1 MASRGHPPGEKG
13 TKTMSKTKIESDP
26 VASALNSL
34 AGQIKSPVLS
44 KADRQRLK
52 SRSDKVPDQLIE
64 MISDLAEQN
73 GGQVLGMAFDAA
85 TARTTLTQT
94 SATRTQISTAK
105 QLTQKMED
113 DMIQQRVAVADP
125 AFAIFTALRRL
136 VNTKA
141 GNSLAPAYEQMK
153 TIVKDRPRTPRKKK
167 TATTAT
173 ATAPAPQGG
182 ATATAT
188 PQPSAPA
195 PTAKA
200 ASASTSN

>member
-1 MASRGHPPGEKG
+1 
-13 TKTMSKTKIESDP
+13 MSKTKIASDA
-26 VASALNSL
+26 VASTLSSL
-34 AGQIKSPVLS
+34 AGQIKSPVLN

-52 SRSDKVPDQLIE
+52 GRNDRVPDQLIE

-73 GGQVLGMAFDAA
+73 GGKVLGIPFDAA
-85 TARTTLTQT
+85 TARATLTQT
-94 SATRTQISTAK
+94 SATRVQIGTTK

-113 DMIQQRVAVADP
+113 DMIQQRATVADP

-136 VNTKA
+136 VNTKS

-167 TATTAT
+167 ASTTAS
-173 ATAPAPQGG
+173 ATAPAPQAS

>member
-1 MASRGHPPGEKG
+1 
-13 TKTMSKTKIESDP
+13 MSKTKIASDA
-26 VASALNSL
+26 VASTLSSL
-34 AGQIKSPVLS
+34 AGQIKSPVLN

-52 SRSDKVPDQLIE
+52 GRNDRVPDQLIE

-73 GGQVLGMAFDAA
+73 GGKVLGIPFDAA
-85 TARTTLTQT
+85 TARATLTQT
-94 SATRTQISTAK
+94 SATRVQISTTK

-113 DMIQQRVAVADP
+113 DMIQQRATVADP

-136 VNTKA
+136 VNTKS

-167 TATTAT
+167 ASTTAS
-173 ATAPAPQGG
+173 ATAPAPQAS

>member
-1 MASRGHPPGEKG
+1 
-13 TKTMSKTKIESDP
+13 MSKTKIAPDQ
-26 VASALNSL
+26 VAATLNGL
-34 AGQIKSPVLS
+34 AGQVQSPVLS
-44 KADRQRLK
+44 KADRNRLR
-52 SRSDKVPDQLIE
+52 SRSERVPDQLIE

-73 GGQVLGMAFDAA
+73 GGQILGMSFDAA
-85 TARTTLTQT
+85 AARTTLTQT

-113 DMIQQRVAVADP
+113 DMIQQRTAVADP
-125 AFAIFTALRRL
+125 TFAIFTALRRL
-136 VNTKA
+136 VNTKS

-173 ATAPAPQGG
+173 ATAPAPPTTQAS

>member
-1 MASRGHPPGEKG
+1 
-13 TKTMSKTKIESDP
+13 MSKTKVSPDSITTTLSN
-26 VASALNSL
+26 V
-34 AGQIKSPVLS
+34 AGQINSPVLS
-44 KADRQRLK
+44 KADRDRLR

-64 MISDLAEQN
+64 MISSLAEQN
-73 GGQVLGMAFDAA
+73 GGKVLGMPFDAA
-85 TARTTLTQT
+85 TARATVTQT
-94 SATRTQISTAK
+94 RATKTQISTAK

-136 VNTKA
+136 VNTKS

-153 TIVKDRPRTPRKKK
+153 TIVKNRPRTPRKKK
-167 TATTAT
+167 ATTTAT
-173 ATAPAPQGG
+173 ATAPS

-188 PQPSAPA
+188 PQPSAPT

-200 ASASTSN
+200 ASVSTSN

>member
-1 MASRGHPPGEKG
+1 
-13 TKTMSKTKIESDP
+13 MSKTKIAPDQ
-26 VASALNSL
+26 VAATLNGL
-34 AGQIKSPVLS
+34 AGQVQSPVLS
-44 KADRQRLK
+44 KADRNRLR
-52 SRSDKVPDQLIE
+52 SRSERVPDQLIE

-73 GGQVLGMAFDAA
+73 GGEVLGMAFDAA
-85 TARTTLTQT
+85 QARTTLAQT
-94 SATRTQISTAK
+94 SATRTQVSTAK

-125 AFAIFTALRRL
+125 TFAIFTALRRL
-136 VNTKA
+136 VNTKS

-173 ATAPAPQGG
+173 ATAPASQAS

-200 ASASTSN
+200 ASASTSS

>member
-1 MASRGHPPGEKG
+1 
-13 TKTMSKTKIESDP
+13 MSKTKIASDA
-26 VASALNSL
+26 VASTLSSL
-34 AGQIKSPVLS
+34 AGQIKSPVLN

-52 SRSDKVPDQLIE
+52 GRNDRVPDQLIE

-73 GGQVLGMAFDAA
+73 GGKVLGIPFDAA
-85 TARTTLTQT
+85 TARATLTQT
-94 SATRTQISTAK
+94 SATRVQIGTTK

-113 DMIQQRVAVADP
+113 DMIQQRATVADP

-167 TATTAT
+167 DTTTAT
-173 ATAPAPQGG
+173 ASAPAPQGD

>member
-1 MASRGHPPGEKG
+1 
-13 TKTMSKTKIESDP
+13 MSKTKIASDA
-26 VASALNSL
+26 VASTLSSL

-52 SRSDKVPDQLIE
+52 GRNDRVPDQLIE

-73 GGQVLGMAFDAA
+73 GGKVLGIPFDAA
-85 TARTTLTQT
+85 TARATLTQT
-94 SATRTQISTAK
+94 SATRVQIGTTK

-113 DMIQQRVAVADP
+113 DMIQQRATVADP

-136 VNTKA
+136 VNTKS

-167 TATTAT
+167 ATTTAT
-173 ATAPAPQGG
+173 ANAPALPTTQAS

>member
-1 MASRGHPPGEKG
+1 
-13 TKTMSKTKIESDP
+13 MSKTKIAPDQ
-26 VASALNSL
+26 VAATLNGL
-34 AGQIKSPVLS
+34 AGQVQSPVLS
-44 KADRQRLK
+44 KADRNRLR
-52 SRSDKVPDQLIE
+52 SRSERVPDQLIE

-73 GGQVLGMAFDAA
+73 GGQILGMSFDAA
-85 TARTTLTQT
+85 AARTTLTQT

-113 DMIQQRVAVADP
+113 DMIQQRTAVADP
-125 AFAIFTALRRL
+125 TFAIFTALRRL
-136 VNTKA
+136 VNTKS

-173 ATAPAPQGG
+173 ATAPASQAS

-200 ASASTSN
+200 ASASTSS